1 MNLGLVSYTCSSR
14 FQYTGTS
21 SQSPQLLVDP
31 NRAQP
36 TAGESVNLTCYIVG
50 ETNSTDVRIG
60 WMKDEET
67 IATTNGSNKLV
78 LQLETSDSSH
88 TGVYTCEV
96 VMDGMTLQ
104 ANANVAVTCKYFS
117 FQYHCD
123 ICRLKQ
129 WIQDTSQVF
138 LRV

>member
-1 MNLGLVSYTCSSR
+1 
-14 FQYTGTS
+14 
-21 SQSPQLLVDP
+21 
-31 NRAQP
+31 
-36 TAGESVNLTCYIVG
+36 
-50 ETNSTDVRIG
+50 
-60 WMKDEET
+60 MKDEET